1 MFLLYIKISDESAYY
16 QTNSETIINSAKAY
30 YKNSKEV
37 LRVQAKN
44 KYREISEAEKKNEER
59 IQKKQI

>member
-16 QTNSETIINSAKAY
+16 QTNSAKAY

-44 KYREISEAEKKNEER
+44 KYREISEAEKKMKRDYRRNR
-59 IQKKQI
+59 YKKYV